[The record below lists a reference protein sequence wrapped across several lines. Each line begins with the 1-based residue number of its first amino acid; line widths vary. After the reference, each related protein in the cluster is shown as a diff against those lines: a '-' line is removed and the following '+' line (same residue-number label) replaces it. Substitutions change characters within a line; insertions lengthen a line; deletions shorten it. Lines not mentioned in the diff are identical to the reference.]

1 MLKINDKKKLF
12 KRHITKTPPLYN
24 GRVFFLSTG
33 STSHH
38 STAQLLSPQL
48 VYKRRERLFLSA
60 LLPLSTTI
68 KPTPT
73 PSLSSSTVLPFFSLA
88 TFPFP
93 PPPPPP
99 HHHHAPPLARST
111 SDRHGARGSWRQS
124 LPGGMT
130 RRRPWPWLLLL
141 LLRPTTAL
149 GRRWW
154 WPWSSS

>member
-73 PSLSSSTVLPFFSLA
+73 PSLSSSTVLPFSLA
-88 TFPFP
+88 TFPF